1 MELFFMQRTIL
12 AKSTSSFCDKGG
24 KIVLVMVGMV
34 LLSLAV
40 GSVFIKINRCSKLEI
55 VAIILFSV
63 EIVAY
68 YVGSVLGTQE
78 LIEIRKGEWF
88 FAFRIAQYTLV
99 PLSMLIYVNL
109 FRRLSHWL
117 EKLGFI
123 LLWTVLSVSGE
134 YGLEQL
140 GLFHYVDYPL
150 WVSICFWIAMQ
161 VITLSASHYF
171 QRHLLRGD
179 PHV

>member
-1 MELFFMQRTIL
+1 M
-12 AKSTSSFCDKGG
+12 C
-24 KIVLVMVGMV
+24 

-40 GSVFIKINRCSKLEI
+40 GYVFGKINRCSKLEI
-55 VAIILFSV
+55 VAIILFSA

-68 YVGSVLGTQE
+68 YVGSVGGTQK

-109 FRRLSHWL
+109 IRRLTQWY

-123 LLWTVLSVSGE
+123 LLWTALSVSGE
-134 YGLEQL
+134 YTLEQI
-140 GLFHYVDYPL
+140 GLFRYTDYPL
-150 WVSICFWIAMQ
+150 WLSICFWIAIQM
-161 VITLSASHYF
+161 VTLTASHYF
-171 QRHLLRGD
+171 QRHLLKGD
-179 PHV
+179 SYV

>member
-1 MELFFMQRTIL
+1 
-12 AKSTSSFCDKGG
+12 
-24 KIVLVMVGMV
+24 MVGMV
-34 LLSLAV
+34 LLILAV
-40 GSVFIKINRCSKLEI
+40 GYVFVKINRCTKLEI
-55 VAIILFSV
+55 VAIVLFSV

-68 YVGSVLGTQE
+68 YVGSVLGTQK
-78 LIEIRKGEWF
+78 LIEVQKGEWF

-109 FRRLSHWL
+109 FRRLTHWL
-117 EKLGFI
+117 EKLCFI

-140 GLFHYVDYPL
+140 GLFHYVDYPM
-150 WVSICFWIAMQ
+150 WVSISFWITMQ

-171 QRHLLRGD
+171 QLHLLRGD